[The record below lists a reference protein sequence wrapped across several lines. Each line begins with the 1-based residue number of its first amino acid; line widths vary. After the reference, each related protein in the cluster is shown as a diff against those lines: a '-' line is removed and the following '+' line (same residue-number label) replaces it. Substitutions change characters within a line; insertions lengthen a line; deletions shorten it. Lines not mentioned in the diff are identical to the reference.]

1 MTNVDSNGKPLD
13 ISSKIKTP
21 DGKIANFQSRRNE
34 AKIIGHAAKQSGDY
48 EICFN
53 NRSESLNGVKSS
65 ICD

>member
-1 MTNVDSNGKPLD
+1 MDSNGKALD

-34 AKIIGHAAKQSGDY
+34 AKVIGHVAKQSGDY

-53 NRSESLNGVKSS
+53 NRCPSHGAILN
-65 ICD
+65 

>member
-1 MTNVDSNGKPLD
+1 MDSNGKSLD

-34 AKIIGHAAKQSGDY
+34 AKVIGHVAKQSGDY

-53 NRSESLNGVKSS
+53 NR
-65 ICD
+65 